1 MIFKKSNNTVFN
13 FDNVEI
19 EIVKNFIYLGIIH
32 MYLAL
37 VALFPKHN
45 LHCLVTHLRLFFKWT
60 NIFINLL
67 LFLYN
72 IDYIFL
78 KS

>member
-13 FDNVEI
+13 SDNVEI

-37 VALFPKHN
+37 VALFPQVESA
-45 LHCLVTHLRLFFKWT
+45 LSGQA
-60 NIFINLL
+60 
-67 LFLYN
+67 
-72 IDYIFL
+72 L
-78 KS
+78 K